1 MVEVVKHI
9 HEKGIFSF
17 SVKIDDDLKKQIEEI
32 EKAWNLKLLE
42 NMPVFTEAG
51 YTMSPE
57 LGDLIKKKIYPHVLE
72 EFEKISEI
80 KVEQIDDKVMNV
92 LYRVTIWDTYQL
104 ISRNA
109 KLAIPYLKG
118 NFEKKGFL
126 RLRWICTGAGVAER
140 TIISKLYVE
149 GISDIRGMTTD
160 ISAAA
165 ILLATINLEIMNI
178 VLGSKFSNRIVFKE
192 VPNELQ
198 NQPNTI
204 ILQID
209 DALLSFDR
217 EVAKISEDP
226 SLKYDAFLAD
236 NALPYFSRE
245 DGKKLLSD
253 ALKITTDDAFFQ
265 ALGLNKGMKVVIPL
279 TTKIAEIFRKDI
291 VKEFNEILGDKKY
304 PNDYRHRYE
313 YKDGVVVRVISDGAA
328 QTFGWLKKM
337 LFSFDIPS
345 FLKFMK
351 MISIG
356 TSLSKWGR
364 FVYTNTNES
373 FNDLLEMID
382 DGDVNIIDHP
392 GTDEEWKD
400 MVLSTFTIKLK

>member
-1 MVEVVKHI
+1 MVEVIKHN
-9 HEKGIFSF
+9 HPNNTFSF
-17 SVKIDDDLKKQIEEI
+17 SVKLSDELKKQILEI
-32 EKAWNLKLLE
+32 EKSWNIKLLE
-42 NMPVFTEAG
+42 NMSVFKDAG

-57 LGDLIKKKIYPHVLE
+57 LGDLIKKQIYPKVLE
-72 EFEKISEI
+72 DFEKKLEI

-109 KLAIPYLKG
+109 KLATPHLKN
-118 NFEKKGFL
+118 NFEKRGFL

-140 TIISKLYVE
+140 TIISNLYKAGVT
-149 GISDIRGMTTD
+149 DIRGMTTD

-165 ILLATINLEIMNI
+165 ILLATINMEIMNI
-178 VLGSKFSNRIVFKE
+178 VLGSNFSNRIVFKE
-192 VPNELQ
+192 VPDELRK
-198 NQPNTI
+198 QPNTI

-209 DALLSFDR
+209 DAIVSFEK
-217 EVAKISEDP
+217 EVTKIAEDS

-245 DGKKLLSD
+245 DGKKILSN
-253 ALKITTDDAFFQ
+253 ALKITTADAVFQ
-265 ALGLNKGMKVVIPL
+265 ALGLNKGMKVSIPL
-279 TTKIAEIFRKDI
+279 TTKISEIFRKDI
-291 VKEFNEILGDKKY
+291 VSEFNEILGDKKY
-304 PNDYRHRYE
+304 PNEYRHKYE

-337 LFSFDIPS
+337 LFSFDLPS

-364 FVYTNTNES
+364 FVYTNTKES
-373 FNDLLEMID
+373 YDDLLAMID
-382 DGDVNIIDHP
+382 DTKVNIIDHP
-392 GTDEEWKD
+392 GTDKEWQD
-400 MVLSTFTIKLK
+400 MVLSAFTIKLK